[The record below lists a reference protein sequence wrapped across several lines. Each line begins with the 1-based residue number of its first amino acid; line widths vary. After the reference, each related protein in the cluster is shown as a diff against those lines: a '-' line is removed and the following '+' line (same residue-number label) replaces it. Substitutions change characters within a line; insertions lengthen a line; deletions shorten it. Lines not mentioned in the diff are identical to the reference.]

1 MKPSAVFMFVTI
13 CPSLSVSFAWFLAE
27 TNKTGN
33 NSVKVIGPRIFPV
46 VINYY
51 GNLYLAVGLV
61 CGSWTCAQNV
71 VTVYSVHPDWN
82 IHSLVS
88 WMSVPKFVRNVSF
101 KSLSWDGKKKKTHTH
116 KRHCDFLS
124 LLFSLKKGMLTKQSS
139 SCIFNNH
146 TYYSRPKA
154 RCHPWWFVAVAVVGY
169 ELCVC
174 GVCVTG
180 EQVNLMTWLE
190 YT

>member
-61 CGSWTCAQNV
+61 CGS
-71 VTVYSVHPDWN
+71 
-82 IHSLVS
+82 
-88 WMSVPKFVRNVSF
+88 
-101 KSLSWDGKKKKTHTH
+101 
-116 KRHCDFLS
+116 
-124 LLFSLKKGMLTKQSS
+124 
-139 SCIFNNH
+139 
-146 TYYSRPKA
+146 
-154 RCHPWWFVAVAVVGY
+154 
-169 ELCVC
+169 
-174 GVCVTG
+174 
-180 EQVNLMTWLE
+180 
-190 YT
+190 